1 MQSGPHFGGGAI
13 VGGFTWLF
21 TGGDQEA
28 AQGVWDTSLKGTYI
42 ITPEHLKGEKP
53 VQFVGST
60 DQEHQGQNTWTP
72 PPATVKMKR
81 AGDPPLEVDTAD
93 LGRSWGRV
101 KARQYA
107 GRDGLPHAGEQT
119 PPHPGGVFQI
129 PAQLRPQRAILQ
141 AGAHHEEARPKEGG
155 T

>member
-1 MQSGPHFGGGAI
+1 MVRHSQGGTAYRQPQAVCTTQQAHFK
-13 VGGFTWLF
+13 
-21 TGGDQEA
+21 
-28 AQGVWDTSLKGTYI
+28 SRR
-42 ITPEHLKGEKP
+42 P
-53 VQFVGST
+53 
-60 DQEHQGQNTWTP
+60 
-72 PPATVKMKR
+72 
-81 AGDPPLEVDTAD
+81 
-93 LGRSWGRV
+93 WGCV